1 MVGVVYDKCYVSRGV
16 ICFVPADSFNLLLR
30 ICVMRNLTPH
40 AIVISVNGVTTTIE
54 PSGVIAR
61 VSSSEKIVGACPIT
75 GAPIVRKA
83 FGSVIDI
90 GTPDDGPCLVSSL
103 VLSALGEEWRGVA
116 FAPDTGAKALRNDKG
131 HIIGVTQLVTV

>member
-1 MVGVVYDKCYVSRGV
+1 
-16 ICFVPADSFNLLLR
+16 
-30 ICVMRNLTPH
+30 MRNLTPH
-40 AIVISVNGVTTTIE
+40 AIVISVAGVTTTIE

-61 VSSSEKIVGACPIT
+61 VSSSEEIVGACPIT
-75 GAPIVRKA
+75 GAPVVRKV

-90 GTPDDGPCLVSSL
+90 GTPDDGPCLVSAL

-116 FAPDTGAKALRNDKG
+116 FAPDTGATALRNDKG

>member
-1 MVGVVYDKCYVSRGV
+1 MGVVYDKNHVSRGV